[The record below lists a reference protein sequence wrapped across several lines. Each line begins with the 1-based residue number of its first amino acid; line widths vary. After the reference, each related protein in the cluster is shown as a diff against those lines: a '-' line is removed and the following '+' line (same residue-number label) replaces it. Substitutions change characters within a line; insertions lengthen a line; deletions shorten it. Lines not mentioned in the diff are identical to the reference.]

1 MSVLK
6 TLIRS
11 LFASLIIL
19 GLTLAPRIVNAQ
31 QDIVALTGAVMHE
44 HGDTVIY
51 QHDTTALTEVIRGDT
66 VTRIDR
72 INGRDRETVVFAL
85 HGDSATVVHARW
97 GDGPWAASRPRVV
110 SKRSATGIHRMLDQE
125 REQAAFRARLA
136 RERPDKVMPMI
147 TPPERPDWPKT
158 YVLWSRVRL
167 LQHLD
172 TIKRVHDC
180 PGREW
185 PDTTV
190 FVFYGA
196 DSVKR
201 IRPDPRRFGFVM
213 KQTLIGEMRSSL
225 IRVTSGTPLSLD
237 DRMPHPGDMAC
248 APHR

>member
-1 MSVLK
+1 MKLRSIALVSLLLV
-6 TLIRS
+6 TRPLIAR
-11 LFASLIIL
+11 
-19 GLTLAPRIVNAQ
+19 AQ
-31 QDIVALTGAVMHE
+31 HDLVALTGAVLHA

-51 QHDTTALTEVIRGDT
+51 QHDTTELVEVIRGDT
-66 VTRIDR
+66 VTRTDR
-72 INGRDRETVVFAL
+72 INGRDRETVVIAL
-85 HGDSATVVHARW
+85 HGDSAQVVRSRW
-97 GDGPWAASRPRVV
+97 GEGPWGPSRSRI
-110 SKRSATGIHRMLDQE
+110 STKREATRIHGMLVDE
-125 REQAAFRARLA
+125 RQQAAFRQRLA
-136 RERPDKVMPMI
+136 RGGTDKVMQAI

-180 PGREW
+180 TGHEW

-213 KQTLIGEMRSSL
+213 RQTLIGEMRASL
-225 IRVTSGTPLSLD
+225 LRVTSGTPLSID

-248 APHR
+248 PAPR